1 MTIPAILASES
12 GSELLAQIASE
23 LDVEPEML
31 LELVS
36 AADAHS
42 GRLRRKG
49 MFQSFDAILGG
60 TAR

>member
-1 MTIPAILASES
+1 MSIPAILNSES
-12 GSELLAQIASE
+12 GSDLLADIASE
-23 LDVEPEML
+23 LDIEPRTL

-49 MFQSFDAILGG
+49 MFQAFDAILGG
-60 TAR
+60 AAR